1 MKTPEISVIVPIYN
15 AEQYLAQTIESI
27 INQSFKNIEIILVND
42 GATDSSPS
50 ICEEYAKK
58 DKRIIVANKPN
69 GGLADARNYGMK
81 QAHGK
86 YYMFIDADDLFEV
99 DSCECMLN
107 EIKKH
112 DADYVIGNYQII
124 DDDGK
129 KWPAP
134 AFDQEKY
141 TNMVLDINDHEKSFW
156 VMNSTSWNKIYKA
169 EFLKKNDIYFKVPS
183 PAEDAYCSWMCY
195 VKAEKGV
202 YLPNVMYLYRNTP
215 NSLSKN
221 CSINYFHGINRSYRA
236 IYEALKEADGLCFY
250 RYTYAKVNAYLLCQ
264 LIDSEKITNQ
274 EKKELLGEFKWF
286 WDLAKELKADVINDS
301 IRALYDFVVNE
312 KYDEALVEMNRLK
325 EYRETIPIDK
335 RKRMSF
341 PTLEDYKKMEQYDKE
356 FQRRK

>member
-1 MKTPEISVIVPIYN
+1 MI
-15 AEQYLAQTIESI
+15 
-27 INQSFKNIEIILVND
+27 
-42 GATDSSPS
+42 
-50 ICEEYAKK
+50 
-58 DKRIIVANKPN
+58 
-69 GGLADARNYGMK
+69 
-81 QAHGK
+81 
-86 YYMFIDADDLFEV
+86 
-99 DSCECMLN
+99 N

-112 DADYVIGNYQII
+112 DAYYVIGNYQMIE
-124 DDDGK
+124 DDGK

-134 AFDQEKY
+134 AVDEEKY
-141 TNMVLDINDHEKSFW
+141 TNRVVDIKDQEKSFG
-156 VMNSTSWNKIYKA
+156 VMNSTAWNKIYKA
-169 EFLKKNDIYFKVPS
+169 DFLKKNDIYFKVPS

-221 CSINYFHGINRSYRA
+221 CSINYFHGTNRSYRA

-264 LIDSEKITNQ
+264 LIDSEKVTDQ
-274 EKKELLGEFKWF
+274 EKKELIGDFKWF
-286 WDLAKELKADVINDS
+286 WDLAKELKADVIHDS
-301 IRALYDFVVNE
+301 LRALYDFVVNE